1 MHPPADV
8 HPLWFQ
14 IGISWWGALG
24 VVIATV
30 VLYLVYTGL
39 MRLLGPRLMAAPSA
53 LSFTLVAL
61 FGAIAARAMM
71 GNSPT
76 LLGALIAIG
85 TLLCMEVMMGRISDA
100 VGRFRRHHG
109 PRPVVVMV
117 SGQVIE
123 ENLRKRHLTGG
134 HLMDMLRR
142 AGIHRLVDVELAILE
157 NRGTLTIVRAGDQV
171 DDALLAGIEGEQLIP
186 ASLLR
191 HGRRSGGDHRPGGVA
206 SSDAEQG

>member
-14 IGISWWGALG
+14 IGITWWGVLG

-76 LLGALIAIG
+76 LLGALVAIG

-100 VGRFRRHHG
+100 VGRFRQHRG
-109 PRPVVVMV
+109 PRPIVVMV

-123 ENLRKRHLTGG
+123 ANLRKRHLADE

-142 AGIHRLVDVELAILE
+142 AGIHRLADAELAVLE
-157 NRGTLTIVRAGDQV
+157 TRGTLTVVRAGEQV
-171 DDALLAGIEGEQLIP
+171 DAALLSGIEGEQLIP

-191 HGRRSGGDHRPGGVA
+191 HGRRPDGDRRPDGA
-206 SSDAEQG
+206 APSDAQQD